1 MKKHTFQVGDV
12 VKLTSKFLKST
23 GQYVGGEGHKKWS
36 VLHVDDNKY
45 GSTFITVDER
55 HHDTS
60 YWTADELAADP
71 MLKYRRIN
79 AANLMLANKP
89 DYSGM

>member
-1 MKKHTFQVGDV
+1 MSKQPTFKVGDK
-12 VKLTSKFLKST
+12 VKLTAKFLQST
-23 GQYVGGEGHKKWS
+23 GQYVGGEGHKKWQ
-36 VLHVDDNKY
+36 VLAVDCKY

-55 HHDTS
+55 QRDTS
-60 YWTADELAADP
+60 HWTTEELESDP

-79 AANLMLANKP
+79 ACNLMLANKP